1 MKIARVKLNE
11 EVTYAVLNGDK
22 VCPIVGLPYEKIE
35 LDGREFDAKD
45 AKLLAPCEPGKV
57 VAVGLNYLDHIK
69 EMNDPMPDEP
79 VIFIK
84 PSTSVIGPD
93 EAIIWPKR
101 SEKVSYE
108 AELACVIKKTCKKIT
123 AEQADEYILGYTC
136 CNDVTARD
144 LQPIDGQWTRAK
156 GFDTFCPLGP
166 VIETELD
173 PNHLPVQ
180 SFLNG
185 EIRQNGNTEQ
195 MMRDVRYLVAFI
207 SGVMTLQPGDVIT
220 TGTPMG
226 VGGMQEGDTIEIRIG
241 GIGSLINTVEKEA

>member
-1 MKIARVKLNE
+1 MKIARIQLAD
-11 EVTYAVLNGDK
+11 EVTYAVLKDDK
-22 VCPIVGLPYEKIE
+22 IFPIKGLPYEAIE
-35 LDGREFDAKD
+35 LDGREFAAADAR
-45 AKLLAPCEPGKV
+45 LLAPCEPRKV

-84 PSTSVIGPD
+84 PSTSVIGPE

-101 SEKVSYE
+101 SAKVSYE
-108 AELACVIKKTCKKIT
+108 AELACVIKKKCRKIT

-136 CNDVTARD
+136 CNDITARD

-173 PNHLPVQ
+173 PNHLPIQ

-207 SGVMTLQPGDVIT
+207 SSVMTLEEGDVIT

-226 VGGMQEGDTIEIRIG
+226 VGGMAVGDVIEIRIG
-241 GIGSLINTVEKEA
+241 GIGSLFNTVAAEE

>member
-1 MKIARVKLNE
+1 MKIVRVQLPE
-11 EVTYAVLNGDK
+11 EVTYAVLKNEK
-22 VCPIVGLPYEKIE
+22 VYPMVGLPYQNIE
-35 LDGREFDAKD
+35 LDGREFDVED

-79 VIFIK
+79 VIFLK
-84 PSTSVIGPD
+84 PSTAVIGPGD
-93 EAIIWPKR
+93 AIIWPRR

-108 AELACVIKKTCKKIT
+108 AELACVIKKTCKKVSY
-123 AEQADEYILGYTC
+123 DEANDYILGYTC
-136 CNDVTARD
+136 CNDITARD

-173 PNHLPVQ
+173 PDHLPIQ

-185 EIRQNGNTEQ
+185 QIRQDGNTEQ
-195 MMRDVRYLVAFI
+195 MMRNVRYLVSFI
-207 SGVMTLQPGDVIT
+207 SSVMTLQPGDVIT